1 MRLTVLASSTGTTTV
16 DAVDTVSNWWEDEQ
30 VRSWVIE
37 RPVKIVVILLIAVV
51 SQWVLRRVINKLASK
66 AAQTPSDTAIPRLPL
81 TVKPTKAQREEES
94 HQQAAMNR
102 SQENRRKSRIKTLA
116 GVSKSAVGIVIW
128 SLAALLILD
137 QLGVNIAPLI
147 ASAGVV
153 GVALGFGAQSLVK
166 DFLSGVF
173 MLLEDQYGIGDTINV
188 GEDIIGDVED
198 ITLRVTKVRDIDGTL
213 WTVRNGEIL
222 RIGNFSD
229 HYAICRLQI
238 PVGLSNNAKEAWHVI
253 EAAVAE
259 AVKDPAIKNEVIDDP
274 VLNGISA
281 WEPDYISYRISIKT
295 MPGQQWHVQR
305 HAQAHILDAMQAAGI
320 STPYPYGVGIMR
332 KADES

>member
-1 MRLTVLASSTGTTTV
+1 MSFTVLASSASTT
-16 DAVDTVSNWWEDEQ
+16 AVNTVSNWWEDEEI
-30 VRSWVIE
+30 RSWVVE
-37 RPVKIVVILLIAVV
+37 RPVKIVIILLIAVIA
-51 SQWVLRRVINKLASK
+51 QWVLRRIINQLAAKASK
-66 AAQTPSDTAIPRLPL
+66 TPSGATIPRLPRGP
-81 TVKPTKAQREEES
+81 KATKAEREEES
-94 HQQAAMNR
+94 RQQAAMNR

-116 GVSKSAVGIVIW
+116 GVSKSAVGIIIW
-128 SLAALLILD
+128 SLVALLILD

-166 DFLSGVF
+166 DFLSGIF

-188 GEDIIGDVED
+188 GEEIIGDVED
-198 ITLRVTKVRDIDGTL
+198 ITLRVTKLRDIDGTL

-238 PVGLSNNAKEAWHVI
+238 PVGLSNNAKEAWRVI
-253 EAAVAE
+253 EDAANQ
-259 AVKDPAIKNEVIDDP
+259 AVKDPEIVNEVIDEP
-274 VLNGISA
+274 VINGISD

-305 HAQAHILDAMQAAGI
+305 HAQAHILDAMQEAGI
-320 STPYPYGVGIMR
+320 STPYPYGMGIMR
-332 KADES
+332 KAD

>member
-1 MRLTVLASSTGTTTV
+1 MSFTVLASPASTT
-16 DAVDTVSNWWEDEQ
+16 AVNTVSNWWGDEQ
-30 VRSWVIE
+30 IRSWVVE
-37 RPVKIVVILLIAVV
+37 RPVKIVIILLIAVIA
-51 SQWVLRRVINKLASK
+51 QWVLRRIINQLAAKASK
-66 AAQTPSDTAIPRLPL
+66 TPSGATIPRLPRGP
-81 TVKPTKAQREEES
+81 KATKAEREEES
-94 HQQAAMNR
+94 RQQAAMNR

-116 GVSKSAVGIVIW
+116 GVSKSAVGIIIW

-166 DFLSGVF
+166 DFLSGIF

-188 GEDIIGDVED
+188 GEEIIGDVED
-198 ITLRVTKVRDIDGTL
+198 ITLRVTKLRDIDGTL

-238 PVGLSNNAKEAWHVI
+238 PVGLSNNAKEAWRVI
-253 EAAVAE
+253 EDAANQ
-259 AVKDPAIKNEVIDDP
+259 AVKDPEIVNEVIDEP
-274 VLNGISA
+274 VINGISD

-305 HAQAHILDAMQAAGI
+305 HAQAHILDAMQEAGI
-320 STPYPYGVGIMR
+320 STPYPYGMGIMR
-332 KADES
+332 KAD

>member
-1 MRLTVLASSTGTTTV
+1 MSFTVLASSASTT
-16 DAVDTVSNWWEDEQ
+16 AVNTVSNWWEDEEI
-30 VRSWVIE
+30 RSWVVE
-37 RPVKIVVILLIAVV
+37 RPVKIVIIVLIAVIA
-51 SQWVLRRVINKLASK
+51 QWVLRRIINQLAAKASK
-66 AAQTPSDTAIPRLPL
+66 TPSGATIPRLPRGP
-81 TVKPTKAQREEES
+81 KATKAEREEES
-94 HQQAAMNR
+94 RQQAAMNR

-116 GVSKSAVGIVIW
+116 GVSKSAVGIIIW
-128 SLAALLILD
+128 SLVALLILD

-166 DFLSGVF
+166 DFLSGIF

-188 GEDIIGDVED
+188 GEEIIGDVED
-198 ITLRVTKVRDIDGTL
+198 ISLRLTKLRDIDGTL

-238 PVGLSNNAKEAWHVI
+238 PVGLSNNAKEAWRVI
-253 EAAVAE
+253 EDAANQ
-259 AVKDPAIKNEVIDDP
+259 AVKDPEIVNEVIDEP
-274 VLNGISA
+274 VINGISD

-305 HAQAHILDAMQAAGI
+305 HAQAHILDAMQEAGI
-320 STPYPYGVGIMR
+320 STPYPYGMGIMR
-332 KADES
+332 KAD